1 MFKNVQ
7 RHQVNF
13 IKKKR
18 FEKKLSEHINVFLK
32 NKKTKN
38 DTMVAND
45 EYETEK
51 IVDYRKKML

>member
-18 FEKKLSEHINVFLK
+18 FEKKLPEHINVFLK

-45 EYETEK
+45 EYKKEK